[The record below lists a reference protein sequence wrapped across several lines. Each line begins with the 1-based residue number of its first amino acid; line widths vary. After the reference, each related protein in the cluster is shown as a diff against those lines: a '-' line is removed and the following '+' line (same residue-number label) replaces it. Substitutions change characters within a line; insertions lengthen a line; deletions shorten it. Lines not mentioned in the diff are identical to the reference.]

1 MLECKMMPQEPSKKN
16 DIVTAWSG
24 GEGDIRD
31 AMNADVR
38 AADIYASAPIEG
50 HGR

>member
-1 MLECKMMPQEPSKKN
+1 MMPQDPPGKN

-31 AMNADVR
+31 AMNGDVS
-38 AADIYASAPIEG
+38 AADIYASVPVEET
-50 HGR
+50 